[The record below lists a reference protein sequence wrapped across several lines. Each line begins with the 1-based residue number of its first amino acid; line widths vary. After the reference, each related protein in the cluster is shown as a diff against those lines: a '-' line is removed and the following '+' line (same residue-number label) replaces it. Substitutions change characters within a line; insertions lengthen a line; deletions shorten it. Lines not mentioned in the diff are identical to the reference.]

1 MVLLHLPRTH
11 ISLST
16 YLSFTRSP
24 PLFRSQKERQ
34 MQRLSPRKQV
44 STKPKPILGIM
55 KLIPISPDLGSFF
68 GVNESSRAEAV
79 KQI

>member
-16 YLSFTRSP
+16 HLSFTRSP

-44 STKPKPILGIM
+44 FDQAQAHPRDYEADSDISRSG
-55 KLIPISPDLGSFF
+55 KLP
-68 GVNESSRAEAV
+68 RR
-79 KQI
+79 Q